1 MDAQFCY
8 LILRQRNGGNAM
20 AFGERLQEV
29 RKRSGLT
36 QEEFAEQLQVSRQ
49 SVSRWESGRG
59 YPEMEKIIFICNRY
73 GVTMDELFKEE
84 VPTPG
89 EPPVEA
95 PLLSARTLG
104 SELSNLYA
112 NLSPYNKS
120 IGIMLLT
127 VIAMIGPA
135 YVYCMRSLKGGA
147 DEMMTIIWIAAIIIF
162 GIAEA
167 ATAGL
172 VSIWFVVGAVAA
184 LVATEL
190 GAAELVAFPS
200 ARCVARPDERSRA
213 KKLERWQKIAAS
225 AAEQSGR
232 GRIPQVLAL
241 PSYEAALQRAAQAEL
256 AVCFY
261 ENEEQRTF
269 RAAIESAPFRTAA
282 LLTGPEGGLERSE
295 VEQAQRAGLQI
306 CTLGSRIL
314 RCETAPLCALS
325 ALMYAA
331 GEF

>member
-1 MDAQFCY
+1 
-8 LILRQRNGGNAM
+8 M

-49 SVSRWESGRG
+49 SVSRRASGRG
-59 YPEMEKIIFICNRY
+59 SPAMEKIIYICTRY
-73 GVTMDELFKEE
+73 GVTMDELFEEE

-172 VSIWFVVGAVAA
+172 VSIWFVAGAVAA
-184 LVATEL
+184 LLSLEL
-190 GAAELVAFPS
+190 GAVLWLQIVVFLAVSIAALVATRPLAHKMLDKTIVPTNADRVLHHTAKVTETIDNENTTGAVYIDGKTWT
-200 ARCVARPDERSRA
+200 ARSEDGDVIARGSMVTIVRMEGVKLFVRKER
-213 KKLERWQKIAAS
+213 
-225 AAEQSGR
+225 
-232 GRIPQVLAL
+232 
-241 PSYEAALQRAAQAEL
+241 
-256 AVCFY
+256 
-261 ENEEQRTF
+261 EEQ
-269 RAAIESAPFRTAA
+269 
-282 LLTGPEGGLERSE
+282 
-295 VEQAQRAGLQI
+295 
-306 CTLGSRIL
+306 
-314 RCETAPLCALS
+314 
-325 ALMYAA
+325 
-331 GEF
+331 

>member
-1 MDAQFCY
+1 
-8 LILRQRNGGNAM
+8 M

-73 GVTMDELFKEE
+73 GVTMDGLFKEE

-200 ARCVARPDERSRA
+200 ARCVSRPDERSLA

-325 ALMYAA
+325 ALMYAT